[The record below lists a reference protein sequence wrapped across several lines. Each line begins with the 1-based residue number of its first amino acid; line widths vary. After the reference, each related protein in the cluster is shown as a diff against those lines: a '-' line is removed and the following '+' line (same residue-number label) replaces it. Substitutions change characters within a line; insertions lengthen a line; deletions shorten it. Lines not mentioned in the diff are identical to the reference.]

1 MTQLRDP
8 ARAPHRRPL
17 DRAPDWLVGRE
28 AQTDAREL
36 RLLVVLTVVLAAC
49 VLRFP
54 DAVPLGSLVVPLLLA
69 GFLLSPRRLPWF
81 VVFVLVL
88 VAVLA
93 LRRATDA
100 VDERDTLANARV
112 FVVVLVA
119 AIVLWLSRRRARLGV
134 GGALGESM
142 LVDLRDR
149 ILGHGRIPELPEAW
163 YAETALRSAGGSPFA
178 GDFVVTALPRRS
190 GRFEVA
196 VVDVSGKGEA
206 AGTRALLLSGALGG
220 LLGALPPAD
229 FLPAANDYL
238 VRQGWEEGFAT
249 AIHLSLDLGT
259 GEFEVRSAGHP
270 PAVQRIAGSGRW
282 VAFDDPGPALGLF
295 DDPVFPAATGQLRS
309 GDAMLL
315 YTDGMVERRRRDIGL
330 GIDQLLGRAEDLLR
344 GDVTGGAARLVE
356 QVGARDDDRALL
368 LVHRR

>member
-1 MTQLRDP
+1 MTQLRGV
-8 ARAPHRRPL
+8 AAPRRSAL
-17 DRAPDWLVGRE
+17 DRAPAWLVGRQ

-36 RLLVVLTVVLAAC
+36 RLLVVLTVALAVC
-49 VLRFP
+49 ILELP

-69 GFLLSPRRLPWF
+69 AFLLSPRRLPWF
-81 VVFVLVL
+81 VLFVLL
-88 VAVLA
+88 VVSA
-93 LRRATDA
+93 LTAANWEDAALDRARF
-100 VDERDTLANARV
+100 V
-112 FVVVLVA
+112 VVVLVA
-119 AIVLWLSRRRARLGV
+119 GIVLWLSRRRARLGV

-149 ILGHGRIPELPEAW
+149 ILGQGLIPELPPAW

-249 AIHLSLDLGT
+249 AVHLSLDLET
-259 GEFEVRSAGHP
+259 GDFEVRCAGHP
-270 PAVQRIAGSGRW
+270 PAVQRIAGAGRW
-282 VAFDDPGPALGLF
+282 IALDDPGPALGLLE
-295 DDPVFPAATGQLRS
+295 DPEFPPATGRLRS

-344 GDVTGGAARLVE
+344 GEVTGGAARLVE